1 MCDEQNNFCQKTK
14 YCFALSFLQAAE
26 MVIMGF
32 AIFLTMMISTGTL
45 VIVWQ
50 FKRSDRQGHFSPS
63 PPQNRA

>member
-32 AIFLTMMISTGTL
+32 AIFLTMMISTGAL

-50 FKRSDRQGHFSPS
+50 FKT
-63 PPQNRA
+63 PQNDIVMSIIRGS